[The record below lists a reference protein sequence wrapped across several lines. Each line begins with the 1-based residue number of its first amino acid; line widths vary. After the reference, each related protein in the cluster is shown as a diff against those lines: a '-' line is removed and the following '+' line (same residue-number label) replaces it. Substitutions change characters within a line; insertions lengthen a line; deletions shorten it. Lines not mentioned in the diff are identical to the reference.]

1 MKKIREIRYNRHGKP
16 YRGDVIKA
24 TNAIEPADPTS
35 VWGYKGCAGKGGR
48 TTNSVIP
55 NSDK

>member
-24 TNAIEPADPTS
+24 TNAIEPAAPTS
-35 VWGYKGCAGKGGR
+35 VWGL
-48 TTNSVIP
+48 
-55 NSDK
+55 